1 MDLSSSSS
9 YSSSPS
15 PSPSLINESTPPPT
29 KIPLSTSI
37 ILDRAQIEPIQKVL
51 DDKITIRFQPI
62 GSTPAIT
69 PRVFKISANQTMS
82 TLNKFL
88 GKRLKYNGLLH
99 LYIQNSF
106 LPNPDEVLKDIYDIF
121 KTNNELIVSYC
132 YEVAFG

>member
-1 MDLSSSSS
+1 MELSSSA
-9 YSSSPS
+9 
-15 PSPSLINESTPPPT
+15 SPSLIYEASPLPP

-37 ILDRAQIEPIQKVL
+37 ILDRAHLEPIKNIT

-69 PRVFKISANQTMS
+69 PRVYKISGNQTIS

-88 GKRLKYNGLLH
+88 GKRLKYDRLIQ
-99 LYIQNSF
+99 LYIQSSF

-121 KTNNELIVSYC
+121 RTNNELIVSYC

>member
-1 MDLSSSSS
+1 MELSNSA
-9 YSSSPS
+9 
-15 PSPSLINESTPPPT
+15 SPSLIYESSPLPP

-37 ILDRAQIEPIQKVL
+37 ILDRAHIEPVRNIT

-69 PRVFKISANQTMS
+69 PRVFKISGNQTIS

-88 GKRLKYNGLLH
+88 GKRLKYDRLIQ
-99 LYIQNSF
+99 LYIQSSF

-121 KTNNELIVSYC
+121 RTNNELIVSYC